1 MKVSLLF
8 RYGSFNN
15 NLNQGLLRAFTLKVY

>member
-8 RYGSFNN
+8 QHGSFNN
-15 NLNQGLLRAFTLKVY
+15 NLNQGILRAFTLKVY